1 MPIQLGSKL
10 SSAVANAT
18 WLDKTQDDSTIGKLE
33 LNNSDIVSGAAI
45 ANTQREINKN
55 AKAVN
60 SQASLLDA
68 DQITLDD
75 LSMSQVFPVIGNGAP
90 VTLNS
95 LLFSNQPIS
104 GSEITIIGLS
114 DTNTITINFN
124 DVQFGQFTNGN
135 ATLKRGFIIRF
146 IYDAGSERFY
156 ELGRNF

>member
-1 MPIQLGSKL
+1 MPIQLNSKL

-18 WLDKTQDDSTIGKLE
+18 WLDKTQDDSTTGKLE

-90 VTLNS
+90 VTLNG
-95 LLFSNQPIS
+95 LLFSNQPLN
-104 GSEITIIGLS
+104 GSEITIIGQS
-114 DTNTITINFN
+114 DTDTVTINFN
-124 DVQFGQFTNGN
+124 DVQFGQFINGN
-135 ATLKRGFIIRF
+135 ATLKRGYCIRF
-146 IYDAGSERFY
+146 IYDSGSERFY
-156 ELGRNF
+156 ELSRNF